1 MFQKIKI
8 KHLNSLKENKGEY
21 MGLLDIFKKS
31 KKVDVTKVENNLKTV
46 SQKTVSKQTEHRL
59 DLTKK
64 IDNSFKKLNLDK
76 PEILSNALFLID
88 VSGSMDD
95 LVDNMKKIDHLRDVM
110 KNYQD
115 ARKICF
121 SKKLYLMYSELSLK
135 KK

>member
-76 PEILSNALFLID
+76 PEILSNALFLLD
-88 VSGSMDD
+88 VSIPEPNGSTNLAGALRYIKYNVDKPNKIV
-95 LVDNMKKIDHLRDVM
+95 LVSDGEPDNEL
-110 KNYQD
+110 D
-115 ARKICF
+115 AWEIVQ
-121 SKKLYLMYSELSLK
+121 
-135 KK
+135 